1 MHGHLNV
8 RFFTLLLFISVK
20 SSQKYLYRGVGL
32 VTYIVSLRT
41 SPHLQ
46 RIFVTWKRKKSVHC
60 RFLKVL
66 WGLSKAIPQ
75 LSYNNNCL
83 NWTKQSSSAAFTP
96 YGQWTHTDTHR
107 LVQFFKVLSVTAD
120 WCATLC
126 GHDRRRAY
134 CHCCS
139 YAKFLQILCVGL
151 ERGWVGMFCY
161 SFFQNFE
168 QKHPVSCRRRVLAS
182 LSLPRE
188 LWESAA
194 KCFCFGFFICV
205 YLVTPRATSPIDES
219 RDICRGWAHI
229 ETNVSYCL
237 WGSSQ

>member
-1 MHGHLNV
+1 MHGQLNV

-32 VTYIVSLRT
+32 VTYIVSLCT

-75 LSYNNNCL
+75 LSYNKNCL

-96 YGQWTHTDTHR
+96 YGQWTHTYTHR
-107 LVQFFKVLSVTAD
+107 LVQFIKVLSVTAD
-120 WCATLC
+120 WCTTLC

-134 CHCCS
+134 WHCSS

-151 ERGWVGMFCY
+151 ERGWVGNVLLFLFPKFRTKAPRFMSQESVGITFPAEGAVRKCGEVFLFR
-161 SFFQNFE
+161 FFLFVYIWL
-168 QKHPVSCRRRVLAS
+168 HPAL
-182 LSLPRE
+182 L
-188 LWESAA
+188 
-194 KCFCFGFFICV
+194 
-205 YLVTPRATSPIDES
+205 
-219 RDICRGWAHI
+219 H
-229 ETNVSYCL
+229 
-237 WGSSQ
+237 Q